1 MEAVSNQLLGQNGSI
16 DLDSGEGVKT
26 YAGKDRP
33 VALQAINGAAVTFTT
48 ITDDR
53 AQGATDILASI
64 GAGATIYGTFSAIT
78 VATGAVRCYL
88 G

>member
-1 MEAVSNQLLGQNGSI
+1 MGQNGSI

-26 YAGKDRP
+26 YTDSARP

-48 ITDDR
+48 ITDDK

-64 GAGATIYGTFSAIT
+64 GAGGIIYGQFSAIT
-78 VATGAVRCYL
+78 VATGAVRAYL